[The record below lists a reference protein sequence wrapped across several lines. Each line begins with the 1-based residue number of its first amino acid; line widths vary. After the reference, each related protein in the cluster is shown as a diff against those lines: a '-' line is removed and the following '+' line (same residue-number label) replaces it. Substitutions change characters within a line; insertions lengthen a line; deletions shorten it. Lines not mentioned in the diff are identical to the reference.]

1 MLKLFLGGV
10 GMNIGE
16 KISELMAKRG
26 TNAKELANK
35 IGVTPSTIYSLIQR
49 GSSRIDVNLLIK
61 IANALGTTADELIA
75 GERKGY
81 IHTTR
86 RVIPVYGRIA
96 AGKPMEMTED
106 IIGEA
111 DITYLPSDHE
121 YIALKINGR
130 SMEPALMDGD
140 IVIVSRQPDVE
151 NGEIAVVAVNGGDA
165 TCKRV
170 YKYSNGVR
178 LVPIN
183 PEFEPIILN
192 KQEIDEI
199 PVRIIGKVVE
209 SRHRWV

>member
-1 MLKLFLGGV
+1 MKDISDRIKEAMSIRNLRQAEIVERTGINKGALSSYLSGRYKPKQENIYRLAEALNVNEAWLMGADV
-10 GMNIGE
+10 PMERMNR
-16 KISELMAKRG
+16 SV
-26 TNAKELANK
+26 N
-35 IGVTPSTIYSLIQR
+35 
-49 GSSRIDVNLLIK
+49 SRI
-61 IANALGTTADELIA
+61 
-75 GERKGY
+75 
-81 IHTTR
+81 
-86 RVIPVYGRIA
+86 VIPIYGRIA
-96 AGKPMEMTED
+96 AGKPTEMMED

-151 NGEIAVVAVNGGDA
+151 NGEIAVVAVNGNDA

>member
-1 MLKLFLGGV
+1 
-10 GMNIGE
+10 
-16 KISELMAKRG
+16 
-26 TNAKELANK
+26 
-35 IGVTPSTIYSLIQR
+35 
-49 GSSRIDVNLLIK
+49 
-61 IANALGTTADELIA
+61 
-75 GERKGY
+75 
-81 IHTTR
+81 
-86 RVIPVYGRIA
+86 
-96 AGKPMEMTED
+96 
-106 IIGEA
+106 
-111 DITYLPSDHE
+111 
-121 YIALKINGR
+121 
-130 SMEPALMDGD
+130 MDGD

-151 NGEIAVVAVNGGDA
+151 NGEIAVVAVNGNDA